1 MFSFILKKFFSVNVA
16 FGECVYTAFL
26 LFPPVVEPI
35 LDQGYYRYRCSRAAY
50 TDVIY
55 TTLNSSF
62 I

>member
-16 FGECVYTAFL
+16 FGEYVYTAFL

-50 TDVIY
+50 RHHLY
-55 TTLNSSF
+55 NS
-62 I
+62 